1 MKRTNWSI
9 IRQSRSPQNNITTPD
24 LAVINS
30 QIKKKPFL
38 SITNYLVSLL
48 VEKKLYEE
56 LFPKWP
62 VEPHLTINFWHLG
75 HECQNFYTSLLARP
89 DHALSRTCSLSLSL
103 SIRQYKRGLTNYNSG
118 HMKMESNR
126 LPEWLGLSTIW
137 IYMYCT
143 LIYKTTSHGNH
154 NIKWHVWYTGKAII
168 SDVNVKCKIPLL
180 VNLKVWKIL
189 KWSFM
194 E

>member
-62 VEPHLTINFWHLG
+62 VEPHLTINYWHLG

-89 DHALSRTCSLSLSL
+89 DHALSRTCSLSL

>member
-1 MKRTNWSI
+1 MRIHLSEFFFKNIQHGHLYSLFINRFNNWAEQMLIS
-9 IRQSRSPQNNITTPD
+9 
-24 LAVINS
+24 
-30 QIKKKPFL
+30 
-38 SITNYLVSLL
+38 
-48 VEKKLYEE
+48 
-56 LFPKWP
+56 
-62 VEPHLTINFWHLG
+62 WHLG

-89 DHALSRTCSLSLSL
+89 DHALSTSLLTVY
-103 SIRQYKRGLTNYNSG
+103 RQWYKRGLTTYTYNSG

-137 IYMYCT
+137 ICMYCT
-143 LIYKTTSHGNH
+143 LIYKTTSYGNH

-168 SDVNVKCKIPLL
+168 SDVNVKCKIPVL

-194 E
+194 ELMLKE

>member
-62 VEPHLTINFWHLG
+62 VEPHLTINYWHLG

-89 DHALSRTCSLSLSL
+89 DHALSISLLTVY
-103 SIRQYKRGLTNYNSG
+103 RQWYKRGLTTYTYNSG

-137 IYMYCT
+137 ICMYCT

-154 NIKWHVWYTGKAII
+154 NIKWHVWYKGKAII

>member
-1 MKRTNWSI
+1 M
-9 IRQSRSPQNNITTPD
+9 
-24 LAVINS
+24 V
-30 QIKKKPFL
+30 L
-38 SITNYLVSLL
+38 SFTARCLV

-62 VEPHLTINFWHLG
+62 VEPHLTINYWHLG

-89 DHALSRTCSLSLSL
+89 DHALSISLLTMY
-103 SIRQYKRGLTNYNSG
+103 RQWYKRGLTTYTYNSG

-137 IYMYCT
+137 ICMYCT
-143 LIYKTTSHGNH
+143 LIYKTTSYGNH

-168 SDVNVKCKIPLL
+168 SDVNVKCKIPVL
-180 VNLKVWKIL
+180 VNFKVWKIL
-189 KWSFM
+189 KRSFM
-194 E
+194 ELMLKE